1 MGNISI
7 LTKSTPHSSTNGSKF
22 PLPFLN
28 LGPVCPPKRSG
39 PIQNQDQPSSKFL
52 AKNFHE
58 DFRPIILD
66 AEVWFVRS
74 IPCKIT
80 LVLGSLDTWYC
91 KGNCQG
97 DSISF
102 LFTYALKQYVDGS
115 LSQEIKQPLIY
126 QCSSCSFAFRSR
138 LWMWPSASPF
148 SWRKAGKAGGSE
160 SSEKSRQ
167 KWLHLGNQT
176 WQWENH
182 PWICPLP
189 RLITRGFQTSSNHS
203 NQCLPGGA
211 TNSIRTYQNIYQN
224 HSKSQSPSADHD
236 LTCSNWVYAFP
247 VSKVSCAIAGILS

>member
-189 RLITRGFQTSSNHS
+189 RLITRGYQTSSNIFK
-203 NQCLPGGA
+203 PFKPVFARGG
-211 TNSIRTYQNIYQN
+211 N
-224 HSKSQSPSADHD
+224 
-236 LTCSNWVYAFP
+236 
-247 VSKVSCAIAGILS
+247 